1 MKKDTILFD
10 LLQRLITEEEVKS
23 IFESHGYEDT
33 ARKFGVFSLL
43 QFWIAVAWGEWK
55 SFRESEEQLKGRPGL
70 VAVDYTTLSRKASR
84 IPFEGFQDLFHQLV
98 KRCPRRIRRMLSL
111 PFFVLAVDSTIIT
124 VGKNRLPWAHFR
136 ESRSGVKL
144 HVRLD
149 VATGAPVQAEA
160 SPARDHDLTVV
171 SRLPQTPQTVT
182 VEDRGYVDMERMD
195 LLHESGR
202 FFVIRLRKNMERR
215 AWKSLRRLQTI
226 DSPVLE
232 DGTCFIGKAKNRFR
246 VVSFRDAK
254 GRTIHVVT
262 NLMHVSAEVIAEL
275 YKARWQVELFFRW
288 IKQHLNVKRLFGTTP
303 NAVYGQLFGACIAYV
318 LLHWLYTREK
328 SRRFQDVS
336 LLQFARQLWL
346 SQLPAEWVL
355 CLFDHLHRLGAR
367 TCYLC

>member
-1 MKKDTILFD
+1 
-10 LLQRLITEEEVKS
+10 
-23 IFESHGYEDT
+23 
-33 ARKFGVFSLL
+33 
-43 QFWIAVAWGEWK
+43 
-55 SFRESEEQLKGRPGL
+55 
-70 VAVDYTTLSRKASR
+70 
-84 IPFEGFQDLFHQLV
+84 
-98 KRCPRRIRRMLSL
+98 
-111 PFFVLAVDSTIIT
+111 
-124 VGKNRLPWAHFR
+124 
-136 ESRSGVKL
+136 
-144 HVRLD
+144 
-149 VATGAPVQAEA
+149 
-160 SPARDHDLTVV
+160 
-171 SRLPQTPQTVT
+171 VT